1 MGHAQLHRFRST
13 DACRFGRLRT
23 EQRFRS
29 GFTCAPLGQLWPVGA
44 ALDLA
49 ETARRVARLMR
60 RGRVRS
66 RAVIAPPRKTMGK
79 GLVCGARWPQAQP
92 LNASALEQDCLSPQL
107 GPQQLLT
114 L

>member
-1 MGHAQLHRFRST
+1 MRAAGATLAGRS
-13 DACRFGRLRT
+13 
-23 EQRFRS
+23 
-29 GFTCAPLGQLWPVGA
+29 
-44 ALDLA
+44 ALDLE
-49 ETARRVARLMR
+49 ETAPRVARLMR

-66 RAVIAPPRKTMGK
+66 RPVIAPPRKPMGN
-79 GLVCGARWPQAQP
+79 GLVSGARWPQAQP